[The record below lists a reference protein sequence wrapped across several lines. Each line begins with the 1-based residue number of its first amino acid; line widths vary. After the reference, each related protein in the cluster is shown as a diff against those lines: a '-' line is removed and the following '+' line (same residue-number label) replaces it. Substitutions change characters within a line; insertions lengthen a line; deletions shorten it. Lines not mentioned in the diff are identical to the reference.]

1 MEKKKNT
8 RKIIGVIV
16 DVIIWVFVILCVGV
30 SIVAVSASTNAK
42 NVPTVGGTCFLN
54 VKTDSMN
61 AAKPADV
68 PTGKPSGFSAGTLLL
83 SKYIAEDESA
93 VDALEVGD
101 IITFEMKLDS
111 SNTVDYNTHRI
122 IAVERNENGALL
134 SVTTKGDNNELA
146 DGSQV
151 SRSNIIAVYTGSKI
165 PGLGKAMDFLSTRV
179 GFGVCILLPL
189 ILFFIYQVVKFVM
202 AFMSVKNTGKKVIS
216 AADEE
221 LIRQKAV
228 EEYLKKQQQSGDKA
242 EEAIKEEIKS

>member
-16 DVIIWVFVILCVGV
+16 DVIIWMFVILCVGV

-68 PTGKPSGFSAGTLLL
+68 PAGKPSGFSAGTLLL

-101 IITFEMKLDS
+101 IITFEMRLDS

-146 DGSQV
+146 D
-151 SRSNIIAVYTGSKI
+151 IHMIADGDIVGKSAAPTSSPCI
-165 PGLGKAMDFLSTRV
+165 PGPRSRGWARPWTS
-179 GFGVCILLPL
+179 
-189 ILFFIYQVVKFVM
+189 
-202 AFMSVKNTGKKVIS
+202 S
-216 AADEE
+216 ARGWASACASCC
-221 LIRQKAV
+221 R
-228 EEYLKKQQQSGDKA
+228 
-242 EEAIKEEIKS
+242 